1 MSESLDAPYTT
12 FDEPSS
18 LADAISRDGGGAQD
32 SSSSALPTRLRVCIL
47 RPLDAKKLTETELN
61 GGIDGPDSGTVEP
74 LVEEWR
80 NAFRLVPHGHRISH
94 LEFDMSSSHDMEQRH
109 IVRLIQQVSTVLNM
123 KAAPREVHFSVT
135 GCSDTGRKHLEAGL
149 PTHRNTA

>member
-1 MSESLDAPYTT
+1 MSESLDAAYAT

-18 LADAISRDGGGAQD
+18 LADAISSGGAQD
-32 SSSSALPTRLRVCIL
+32 SSSALPACLRVSIL
-47 RPLDAKKLTETELN
+47 RPLDAKKLTETEKN
-61 GGIDGPDSGTVEP
+61 GGIDGPDSRSLGP

-80 NAFRLVPHGHRISH
+80 DAFRLIPHGHRISH

-135 GCSDTGRKHLEAGL
+135 GCSETGRKHLETGL
-149 PTHRNTA
+149 PTHRKTA